1 MVPALM
7 PFPRCWNERME
18 TLDPQALR
26 EIQTIKL
33 RRQLEYVRERS
44 PFYRRKLAAA
54 GVRPEHV
61 RELGDLPR
69 LPFTEKDEL
78 RERQE
83 AEPPLGDYAC
93 VPLDGLLR
101 IHASSGTSG
110 RPSYVGITRRDWEI
124 WREVVARV
132 YWSEGIRPNSRVV
145 MGFGM
150 GFFVGGLPAK
160 DAIEHIGAL
169 FIPIGTGASDR
180 LLTAA
185 RDIRADVLCCT
196 PSAAIYLADYARDKL
211 GFDARELGIRRIC
224 SGAEPGVGIPS
235 IRDRIESAWGAT
247 ITEGYGNADLLAV
260 FAAECEER
268 TGNHFL
274 AGEYLYP
281 ELIDP
286 DTGAVRPW
294 EDGAQ
299 GELVITHLDRDC
311 VPLLRFRTRDHVVAA
326 TTPCPCGRTGVRLR
340 CVGRTDDM
348 LIVLGVNVFP
358 SAIKDVVSA
367 MRPETTGEI
376 EILLDA
382 PGPRVAPPLRIRV
395 EHGADVADRPGLA
408 KRIEQ
413 RLRDRLIFQPS
424 VELVPSGTLPRYEM
438 KARLIRKLYE

>member
-1 MVPALM
+1 
-7 PFPRCWNERME
+7 ME

-33 RRQLEYVRERS
+33 RKQLDYVWERS
-44 PFYRRKLAAA
+44 PFYRRKLEAA
-54 GVRPEHV
+54 GLRPEHV
-61 RELGDLPR
+61 RELDDLPR

-78 RERQE
+78 RQRQE

-93 VPLDGLLR
+93 TPLDGLLR

-132 YWSEGIRPNSRVV
+132 YWSEGIRPDSRVV

-235 IRDRIESAWGAT
+235 IRARIESAWGAT

-286 DTGAVRPW
+286 ETGVVRAW

-326 TTPCPCGRTGVRLR
+326 TAPCPCGRTGVRLR

-367 MRPETTGEI
+367 MRPETTGDI
-376 EILLDA
+376 EVLLEA
-382 PGPRVAPPLRIRV
+382 PGPRVTPPLRIRV
-395 EHGADVADRPGLA
+395 EHGADVADLPGLA
-408 KRIEQ
+408 RRIEQ